1 MKKLMIF
8 LLILTLLIPSV
19 ALAQGKSKTI
29 VFIPKS
35 TSATFYLFL
44 VKGASDKAKELGY
57 TIDYQGTS
65 TESDLAGQ
73 VNLVRNIAASKPAG
87 ILLASLD
94 AKALI
99 PPIEEAIKNGVPVV
113 MVDSG
118 VDSDAPNASIIT
130 DNYDGGYQ
138 AGMLLA
144 KMIDE
149 KGTVANLGIQPGS
162 TGGRARSDGFDDA
175 IKQFPN
181 IKLLPVQWTDADA
194 AKSLNIA
201 SDLLTSNP
209 DLNGFFSACAPTA
222 VGIVQALNA
231 KNLQKKVK
239 VVTFDPSPEILP
251 SFEEGAINAIIAQ
264 DPYQMGYQGVEF
276 VDKIVKG
283 ETIEEKDIRI
293 PVYIITPENYDAPE
307 TQKLLQTPDK
317 F

>member
-1 MKKLMIF
+1 MKKIIV
-8 LLILTLLIPSV
+8 LLLAMALFIPSSV
-19 ALAQGKSKTI
+19 LAQGNSKTI

-65 TESDLAGQ
+65 TETDLAGQ

-87 ILLASLD
+87 ILLAALD

-99 PPIEEAIKNGVPVV
+99 APIEEAIQNGVPVV

-118 VDSDAPNASIIT
+118 VDSDAPNASILT

-138 AGMLLA
+138 SGKLLA
-144 KMIDE
+144 KMIGE
-149 KGTVANLGIQPGS
+149 QGTVANLGIQAGS
-162 TGGRARSDGFDDA
+162 VSAQRSFGFNDA
-175 IKQFPN
+175 MQEFPN

-209 DLNGFFSACAPTA
+209 DLAGFFSACAPTA
-222 VGIVQALNA
+222 VGIVQALSARNME
-231 KNLQKKVK
+231 KKVK

-251 SFEEGAINAIIAQ
+251 VFEEGMIHAVIAQ
-264 DPYQMGYQGVEF
+264 DPYQMGYKGVEF
-276 VDKIVKG
+276 IDKVVKG
-283 ETIEEKDIRI
+283 ETIDEKDIQI